1 MIKIVKTNEILTV
14 TGHSNTCLQDKT
26 EQTIQACA
34 CVTTAVQ
41 MMLFGIENIVYDDV
55 RYEIAKGHFLL
66 DVFHLKK
73 EDSFLLLDTFMFTVK
88 QLQQVYPDCIEVL
101 V

>member
-55 RYEIAKGHFLL
+55 RYEIAKGPFLL
-66 DVFHLKK
+66 DLSSLQKD
-73 EDSFLLLDTFMFTVK
+73 DSFLLLNTFVFTVK
-88 QLQQVYPDCIEVL
+88 ALQEAYPNCIDVQF
-101 V
+101 